1 MKNFLKVMKAI
12 SDSNRVKILKM
23 LQHKTMCVCEMREA
37 LKLAQPTVSKHLKLL
52 EDAGLV
58 GSSKD
63 GMWVNYNLADGAS
76 SPFVA
81 TILGNLKHWLDDEP
95 EISQLVEKLP
105 SINLNEIIKQT
116 NLEKDVFR
124 KNVANN
130 AIGCLGIGY
139 KYGGTNKSGFDCSG
153 FVQYVYGK
161 NGVKTPRTV
170 TEMANSINKTNN
182 PQRGDLI
189 VINGYEHIGIYLND
203 GNFIHSSSS
212 QGIMI
217 SSVDEE
223 YYRNK
228 ITCYLTVF

>member
-1 MKNFLKVMKAI
+1 MFGFLLCLILV
-12 SDSNRVKILKM
+12 SDVVYDESNI
-23 LQHKTMCVCEMREA
+23 
-37 LKLAQPTVSKHLKLL
+37 
-52 EDAGLV
+52 
-58 GSSKD
+58 
-63 GMWVNYNLADGAS
+63 LADTFKLIGKSTSYYTRKAKHIINEVS
-76 SPFVA
+76 SSVDKY
-81 TILGNLKHWLDDEP
+81 GGSY
-95 EISQLVEKLP
+95 SQKITKNKKKLP